1 MMEDLKVEVGLK
13 DGKYP
18 YVDDK
23 NVNLT
28 TIRGVRGRVI
38 YLSSRFVNGNTVT
51 LKRINEFTA
60 MLNNAKIVKTE
71 KGTLVI
77 KHEDG
82 STLYLI
88 EIPSGYRGSVNVDVV
103 NGDCQISEVLTSPRG
118 SLGEIRHVWCNGD
131 AKLKYK
137 ITGRT
142 STVGYGKLRD
152 LYGENLEGTVIVEE
166 GKVNVVFDEELDKLI

>member
-1 MMEDLKVEVGLK
+1 MEDLKIEVGLK

-23 NVNLT
+23 TVSLT
-28 TIRGVRGRVI
+28 THSGVRGRLI

-51 LKRINEFTA
+51 LKRINEFVA
-60 MLNNAKIVKTE
+60 KLDNAKILKTE

-77 KHEDG
+77 KHEEG

-88 EIPSGYRGSVNVDVV
+88 EIPSGYRGSVSIEVTK
-103 NGDCQISEVLTSPRG
+103 GDCQISEVLTSPRG
-118 SLGEIRHVWCNGD
+118 SLGEIKHVWCNGNSTI
-131 AKLKYK
+131 KYK

-142 STVGYGKLRD
+142 TTVGYGRLREM
-152 LYGENLEGTVIVEE
+152 YGENLNGTVIIEG

>member
-1 MMEDLKVEVGLK
+1 MEDLKIETGLK

-23 NVNLT
+23 NISLTNL
-28 TIRGVRGRVI
+28 RGVRGRLI
-38 YLSSRFVNGNTVT
+38 YLSSRFINENTIT
-51 LKRINEFTA
+51 LKKIHGFVA

-77 KHEDG
+77 KYEDG
-82 STLYLI
+82 STLYLV
-88 EIPSGYRGSVNVDVV
+88 EIPSGYRGSVEVSVV
-103 NGDCQISEVLTSPRG
+103 NGDCQISDVLTSPRG
-118 SLGEIRHVWCNGD
+118 SLGEIKHVWCNGD

-152 LYGENLEGTVIVEE
+152 LYGENLEGTVSIEG
-166 GKVNVVFDEELDKLI
+166 GKVSVVFDEELDKLI

>member
-1 MMEDLKVEVGLK
+1 MEDLRIEIGLK

-28 TIRGVRGRVI
+28 NLSGVRGRLI

-51 LKRINEFTA
+51 LKRLNEFTA
-60 MLNNAKIVKTE
+60 RLDNAKILKTE

-77 KHEDG
+77 KYEEG
-82 STLYLI
+82 SVLYVV
-88 EIPSGYRGSVNVDVV
+88 EIPSGYRGSVNVEVV
-103 NGDCQISEVLTSPRG
+103 KGNCEISEILTSPRG
-118 SLGEIRHVWCNGD
+118 SLGEIKHVWCNGD
-131 AKLKYK
+131 ATIKYK

-142 STVGYGKLRD
+142 RTAGYGRLREMF
-152 LYGENLEGTVIVEE
+152 GENLEGTVIVE
-166 GKVNVVFDEELDKLI
+166 GAKVNVVFDEELDKLI